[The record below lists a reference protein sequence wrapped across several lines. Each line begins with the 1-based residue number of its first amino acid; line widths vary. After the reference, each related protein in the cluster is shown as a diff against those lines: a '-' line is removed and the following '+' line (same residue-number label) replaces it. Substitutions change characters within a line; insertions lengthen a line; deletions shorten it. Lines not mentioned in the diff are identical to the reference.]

1 MISVRLIASPTHN
14 HLLGLLPAQDRAR
27 LLELCE
33 WVPLENG
40 EVLCESGMPTR
51 EVYFPVEGCVSLIA
65 RNDDS
70 PELELGLVGREGMLG
85 APVALGVN
93 VAPMRMVVQAAGAA
107 WQMSVISFRQELGR
121 SVALQRFVNRYLYVL
136 MVQAASSSVCQRF
149 HALGLRLARWILVTQ
164 DRAGTDQFHMT
175 QELLACRLGVRRVGI
190 THAAGALQSAGLIAY
205 HRGHIH
211 VLDRSGLEAAAC
223 GCYAADRHTYA
234 SVLPVSGSA
243 I

>member
-1 MISVRLIASPTHN
+1 MISLRSLASPTHN
-14 HLLGLLPAQDRAR
+14 HLLDLLPAPDRAR

-33 WVPLENG
+33 WAPLEAG
-40 EVLCESGMPTR
+40 AVLGESGMPTR
-51 EVYFPVEGCVSLIA
+51 NVYFPVEGFVSLIA
-65 RNDDS
+65 RNDVS
-70 PELELGLVGREGMLG
+70 PELELGMVGREGMLG

-93 VAPMRMVVQAAGAA
+93 VAPMRMVVQGAGSA
-107 WQMSVISFRQELGR
+107 WRASVISFRQELAR
-121 SVALQRFVNRYLYVL
+121 SVSLQRFVNRYLYVL
-136 MVQAASSSVCQRF
+136 MVQAASCSVCQRF

-211 VLDRSGLEAAAC
+211 VLDRAGLEAAAC
-223 GCYAADRHTYA
+223 GCYAADKHAYATVLPA
-234 SVLPVSGSA
+234 SVLP
-243 I
+243 